1 MKLETLTKPQV
12 EELYKERLVE
22 DFPPNELKP
31 LPIILK
37 ALDEGRYETLGLCE
51 DGAIIGYVFLVKL
64 GRDFL
69 VDYLAVFPE
78 RRNKG
83 AGGIMLG
90 LIREHLK
97 DAASIIC
104 EVEDPECAEDE
115 SQRSLQE
122 RRLFFYLRNGCV
134 DTGVRVRTF
143 GVPYIV
149 LNLGRLEAESS
160 EEIWEL
166 YQSTYREILP
176 GNMFRGNIEWMQKS
190 DQ

>member
-1 MKLETLTKPQV
+1 M
-12 EELYKERLVE
+12 
-22 DFPPNELKP
+22 
-31 LPIILK
+31 I
-37 ALDEGRYETLGLCE
+37 
-51 DGAIIGYVFLVKL
+51 
-64 GRDFL
+64 
-69 VDYLAVFPE
+69 
-78 RRNKG
+78 
-83 AGGIMLG
+83 G

-97 DAASIIC
+97 DADNIIV
-104 EVEDPECAEDE
+104 EVEDPEYAEDE
-115 SQRSLQE
+115 AQRSLQE
-122 RRLFFYLRNGCV
+122 RRLFFYLRNRCL